1 MFISRHL
8 CEAVEY
14 NPQFRDK
21 ELKDCPRSHKKS
33 VAELR
38 GQKCPILA
46 YCVKHSTVASFWF
59 QLEIDYLMLALN

>member
-21 ELKDCPRSHKKS
+21 ELKDCDLSKVTQKI
-33 VAELR
+33 R
-38 GQKCPILA
+38 GRAKRPKMSDPGLLC
-46 YCVKHSTVASFWF
+46 
-59 QLEIDYLMLALN
+59 